1 MWDSKIKQIQIIQI
15 DKIYNK
21 KYAIMIISMG
31 NVRNVIR
38 LYKCV

>member
-21 KYAIMIISMG
+21 KYAIMINMG
-31 NVRNVIR
+31 NVRNVIK
-38 LYKCV
+38 LYKYV